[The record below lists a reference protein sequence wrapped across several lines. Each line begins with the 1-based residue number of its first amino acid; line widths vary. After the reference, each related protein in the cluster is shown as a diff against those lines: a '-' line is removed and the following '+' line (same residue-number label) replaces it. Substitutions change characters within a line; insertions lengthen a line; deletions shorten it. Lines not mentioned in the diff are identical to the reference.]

1 MASSSF
7 EVVASAYG
15 SCDSL
20 CMRTTIEIDRD
31 LLEEAV
37 RVTDAPTKSVAVKA
51 LVDEAARRRL
61 AALSGK
67 VPEVEIASRRRLA
80 KDSEA
85 NVRLPSALQAELEEA
100 LEEADSEEGISGNEL
115 FRSLRK
121 YG

>member
-1 MASSSF
+1 
-7 EVVASAYG
+7 
-15 SCDSL
+15 
-20 CMRTTIEIDRD
+20 MRTTIEIDRD